1 MMLKHRLIL
10 LFMIQLILFSHSSK
24 SQESPKKI
32 NREAVVSGSFY
43 PSSPVKLTSMLEDLF
58 ALASPKETQNTFAI
72 ISPHAGY
79 IYSGAIAASAFN
91 QIDSNKKYKTIFII
105 GSSHRFSFEGAS
117 IYDKG
122 NFKTPF
128 GEVEA
133 DIETAENIIKSDTVF
148 QFNADYHIPDHC
160 IEVQLPFLQYYL
172 KNDFKIVPILIGTNN
187 LTICKKIADGLKEY
201 LSSDHLFVISTDF
214 SHYPSYEDALIIDK
228 NTADAIIKNDVEVFS
243 KNCKIYNLSNT
254 TNLQT
259 PICGLSAVISFL
271 HITET
276 LKDIEIKQIRY
287 SNSGDVS
294 QDSSAVVGYWAM
306 AFSSDSI
313 CKKGESNSEF
323 SLTQKDKKDLLH
335 IARETLENYIKT
347 GKRPTIDTSNFS
359 PTIKQNCGAFVTLKI
374 NENLRGCI
382 GRFNPE
388 EPLYKIIQEMTIS
401 SATQDYRFK
410 PVNKSELNDITIEIS
425 VLSPLKKINSPE
437 DFILGKHGIYMTKG
451 NSSGT
456 FLPQVADETG
466 WTKEEFLGHC
476 AQDKAGIGWDGWK
489 QATLYVYTAIILGEE
504 EK

>member
-1 MMLKHRLIL
+1 
-10 LFMIQLILFSHSSK
+10 
-24 SQESPKKI
+24 
-32 NREAVVSGSFY
+32 
-43 PSSPVKLTSMLEDLF
+43 
-58 ALASPKETQNTFAI
+58 
-72 ISPHAGY
+72 
-79 IYSGAIAASAFN
+79 
-91 QIDSNKKYKTIFII
+91 
-105 GSSHRFSFEGAS
+105 
-117 IYDKG
+117 
-122 NFKTPF
+122 
-128 GEVEA
+128 
-133 DIETAENIIKSDTVF
+133 
-148 QFNADYHIPDHC
+148 
-160 IEVQLPFLQYYL
+160 
-172 KNDFKIVPILIGTNN
+172 
-187 LTICKKIADGLKEY
+187 
-201 LSSDHLFVISTDF
+201 
-214 SHYPSYEDALIIDK
+214 
-228 NTADAIIKNDVEVFS
+228 
-243 KNCKIYNLSNT
+243 
-254 TNLQT
+254 
-259 PICGLSAVISFL
+259 
-271 HITET
+271 

-410 PVNKSELNDITIEIS
+410 AVSKSELNDINIEIS
-425 VLSPLKKINSPE
+425 VLSPLKKINSSE